1 MAEKQGKLGDNWNDY
16 ANRLVK
22 LLGWDHIG
30 DKNMDLKGNDGEEY
44 GVDSILKYKVAGKD
58 TLQTVI
64 LESKRYAKTSIQ
76 SNTLF
81 KWVKRLK
88 EKLDGLRN
96 SEELL
101 KEFPEMDDCSQT
113 NLGVIMLWVHDADE
127 SYLNGTFQ
135 HLLENTIITTGAK
148 PGSYLRIMVLDN
160 RRIVQLCAMRDA
172 LKKFDDFN
180 FVYPAGIIEN
190 VAIEQ
195 SQILSVEYMVSNIII
210 ADAVKDGKTSSLVF
224 YFGEISES
232 NMSLLMKFL
241 SQYQRIE
248 KNNPLLIY
256 YYDKSDTVLDVIN
269 SYKNKDDYKN
279 ILDFRKLAHYSFDSE
294 PQTIANDE

>member
-1 MAEKQGKLGDNWNDY
+1 MAEKQGKLGDNWNDH

-58 TLQTVI
+58 TLQTVL

-76 SNTLF
+76 SNTLS

-148 PGSYLRIMVLDN
+148 PGSYSRIMVLDN
-160 RRIVQLCAMRDA
+160 RRIVQLCAMREA
-172 LKKFDDFN
+172 LKTFDDFN

-195 SQILSVEYMVSNIII
+195 TQVLSVEYMMSNIII
-210 ADAVKDGKTSSLVF
+210 ADAVKAGKTSSLVF
-224 YFGEISES
+224 YFGEICES
-232 NMSLLMKFL
+232 NMSLLVKFL

-248 KNNPLLIY
+248 KNKPLLIY

-269 SYKNKDDYKN
+269 SYKNKVDYKN
-279 ILDFRKLAHYSFDSE
+279 ILDFRKLAHYTFNSE

>member
-148 PGSYLRIMVLDN
+148 PGSYSRIMVLDN
-160 RRIVQLCAMRDA
+160 RRIVQLCAMREA
-172 LKKFDDFN
+172 LKTFDDFN

-195 SQILSVEYMVSNIII
+195 SQVLSVEYMMSNIII
-210 ADAVKDGKTSSLVF
+210 ADAVKAGKTSSLVF

-232 NMSLLMKFL
+232 NMSLLVKFL

-248 KNNPLLIY
+248 KNKPLLIY